1 MPNMPKTYFENNDR
15 KGPIEPVTSRARKSY
30 RGSRSSAEEN
40 LEINSII
47 VDLNRMNLNLDRMQT
62 SIDNVSKN
70 LVSNISNLSSEEI
83 LNNGTDYEVEDV
95 GYFIDDRVSAYG
107 SNEQDMVLST
117 INKMSGTIKKLQS
130 KISRLEK
137 GKEND

>member
-1 MPNMPKTYFENNDR
+1 MPKTYFENNDR